1 MEREYEV
8 IRLIQQNA
16 SCHIITDCVL
26 GTMLPEYL
34 EEHGM
39 IAKEQLFSYLCQMI
53 KQLGY
58 LQDVRDA
65 KPYRYITPF
74 CMIIKK
80 NGELMLLDLNA
91 KGNQHIVNQMGRG
104 EIRDGFLKKGNSYEA
119 MYSIGKT
126 MQFILAKAI
135 IEPKLTKY
143 EESKLKKIIS
153 KCLSDNVK
161 QQYQKISEILF
172 DFPQLKYKKTNKN
185 KKIKWIIVGTIVL

>member
-65 KPYRYITPF
+65 KPCRYITPF

-80 NGELMLLDLNA
+80 NGELMLLDLNGKRKSA
-91 KGNQHIVNQMGRG
+91 YRESNGKRRNSGWI
-104 EIRDGFLKKGNSYEA
+104 FKKG
-119 MYSIGKT
+119 K
-126 MQFILAKAI
+126 FL
-135 IEPKLTKY
+135 
-143 EESKLKKIIS
+143 
-153 KCLSDNVK
+153 
-161 QQYQKISEILF
+161 
-172 DFPQLKYKKTNKN
+172 
-185 KKIKWIIVGTIVL
+185 

>member
-1 MEREYEV
+1 MNRRGGVHLEREYEV

-104 EIRDGFLKKGNSYEA
+104 EIRDGFLKREIPMRQCIQLEKRCSLFW
-119 MYSIGKT
+119 
-126 MQFILAKAI
+126 Q
-135 IEPKLTKY
+135 
-143 EESKLKKIIS
+143 
-153 KCLSDNVK
+153 K
-161 QQYQKISEILF
+161 QS
-172 DFPQLKYKKTNKN
+172 
-185 KKIKWIIVGTIVL
+185 

>member
-34 EEHGM
+34 EEHEM

-80 NGELMLLDLNA
+80 KWGVDVVGSQCKRKSAYRESNGKRRNSGWIF
-91 KGNQHIVNQMGRG
+91 KKR
-104 EIRDGFLKKGNSYEA
+104 EIPMRQCIQLEKRCSLFW
-119 MYSIGKT
+119 
-126 MQFILAKAI
+126 Q
-135 IEPKLTKY
+135 
-143 EESKLKKIIS
+143 
-153 KCLSDNVK
+153 K
-161 QQYQKISEILF
+161 QS
-172 DFPQLKYKKTNKN
+172 
-185 KKIKWIIVGTIVL
+185 

>member
-65 KPYRYITPF
+65 KPCRYITPF

-135 IEPKLTKY
+135 IEPKLTKH

-185 KKIKWIIVGTIVL
+185 KKIKWILV

>member
-80 NGELMLLDLNA
+80 NGELMST
-91 KGNQHIVNQMGRG
+91 Q
-104 EIRDGFLKKGNSYEA
+104 
-119 MYSIGKT
+119 
-126 MQFILAKAI
+126 
-135 IEPKLTKY
+135 P
-143 EESKLKKIIS
+143 
-153 KCLSDNVK
+153 
-161 QQYQKISEILF
+161 
-172 DFPQLKYKKTNKN
+172 
-185 KKIKWIIVGTIVL
+185 